1 MVMAKDTKGLGPKY
15 NPDPNKIINETAVY
29 KRIVFI
35 RHGESDWNNVFNK
48 GISISFIFRLMS
60 SLKEELFLFL
70 TSSDSKFIY
79 SPLNHEGIEQALE
92 LRRYIEATNHPEC
105 SKTTNEVLSMLRG
118 DSNTPSVIVSSTL
131 RRAIAT
137 TTLALW
143 PRVDKTEEKVI
154 ILSSL
159 QEVSRNVDTRA
170 LSNPKEVADL
180 PFARIKDKC
189 KSTKRESF
197 DPDVIYD
204 ATENY
209 GNKRHNFYG
218 ILRLR
223 AFNEWAFKRS
233 EDTIIVGGHSLWFKY
248 FFQTYLPHSSKHDA
262 KNKKISNSGIV
273 TFIIYRSYGADG
285 SPLYRIDESTIETVY
300 GGFTTK

>member
-1 MVMAKDTKGLGPKY
+1 MVMAKDSKGLGPKY

-48 GISISFIFRLMS
+48 GINISFIFRLIS
-60 SLKEELFLFL
+60 SLKEELFLFW
-70 TSSDSKFIY
+70 TSSDSKFID

-105 SKTTNEVLSMLRG
+105 SKTTNEVISMLRG
-118 DSNTPSVIVSSTL
+118 DSDTPSVIVSSTL

-137 TTLALW
+137 TTLGLW

-154 ILSSL
+154 VLSSL

-197 DPDVIYD
+197 DPDAIYD

-209 GNKRHNFYG
+209 GNKRFNFYG

>member
-1 MVMAKDTKGLGPKY
+1 MITAKDNKGLGPKY

-29 KRIVFI
+29 KRIVFL

-48 GISISFIFRLMS
+48 GINVSFIFRLIS
-60 SLKEELFLFL
+60 SLKEELLLLFN
-70 TSSDSKFIY
+70 SMDSKFID

-92 LRRYIEATNHPEC
+92 LRRYIEAANHPEC
-105 SKTTNEVLSMLRG
+105 SKTTDEVLSILRG
-118 DSNTPSVIVSSTL
+118 NSTISSVVVSSTL

-143 PRVDKTEEKVI
+143 PRIDKNQEKVI
-154 ILSSL
+154 VLSSL
-159 QEVSRNVDTRA
+159 QEISRNVDTRA

-189 KSTKRESF
+189 KSTKHDSF
-197 DPDVIYD
+197 DPDRIFD
-204 ATENY
+204 ASENY

-223 AFNEWAFKRS
+223 AFNEWVFKRS
-233 EDTIIVGGHSLWFKY
+233 EDTIIVGGHSLWFKA

-273 TFIIYRSYGADG
+273 TFTIYRSYDVEG